1 MKFIID
7 GTAGVL
13 MHPARYQ
20 IIQCLS
26 HASEPLFV
34 EQIAKNVKINPRMVS
49 HHLDV
54 LEKRELI
61 ECKYE
66 LVTVNDSKRR
76 VAVRLCKVTPKTYDV
91 LKDIRE
97 SVT

>member
-1 MKFIID
+1 MKFILD
-7 GTAGVL
+7 GTAGVV

-26 HASEPLFV
+26 KTDEPLFV
-34 EQIAKNVKINPRMVS
+34 DQIAKEVKIHPRMVS

-54 LEKRELI
+54 LEKMELV

-76 VAVRLCKVTPKTYDV
+76 IAARFCKLMPKTYDV
-91 LKDIRE
+91 LKDIKE
-97 SVT
+97 SVS